1 MSGAVK
7 TGDPLERRV
16 HLCTTPSP
24 VSSLEA
30 LRPGLWLKDDGG
42 LSPLYGGNKVRK
54 LEFLLHEAPPEL
66 TTIGASGSNHVLATV
81 LHAQAMGHKVHALAV
96 PRIWAP
102 LPATSLRVTLKNAAS
117 LRLMAGLPE
126 AKAALMAAPKG
137 SVIPAGGSSRF
148 GSLGFVRAGLELAEQ
163 VREGLLPEPKRIA
176 IALGTGGS
184 ALGLAL
190 GCRMGGLSTQVHGV
204 RVVPESWLSLRRL
217 KRLAKEISEL
227 VGEEP
232 ASIQVVDTR
241 LGPDYGWPGPGT
253 LETLA
258 RARGHVKVE
267 GTYTAKTL
275 AEALDWRD
283 GPDLYWSTLNARPLL
298 GLLAGAP
305 QVERSPWFT

>member
-1 MSGAVK
+1 MS
-7 TGDPLERRV
+7 DPLEQRIS
-16 HLCTTPSP
+16 LCATPSP

-30 LRPGLWLKDDGG
+30 LRPGLWLKDDGE

-54 LEFLLHEAPPEL
+54 LEFLLHQAPPEL

-81 LHAQAMGHKVHALAV
+81 LHAQALGHRVHALAI

-102 LPATSLRVTLKNAAS
+102 LPAMSLRITLKNAAT
-117 LRLMAGLPE
+117 LRLVPNLPL
-126 AKAALMAAPKG
+126 AKSALMAAPQG
-137 SVIPAGGSSRF
+137 SVIPAGGSNRF

-163 VREGLLPEPKRIA
+163 VRAGLLPEPQRIA

-190 GCRMGGLSTQVHGV
+190 GCRMGGLSSQVHGV
-204 RVVPESWLSLRRL
+204 RVVPHSWLSVRRL
-217 KRLAKEISEL
+217 KRLADEIAGL
-227 VGEEP
+227 LGEAP
-232 ASIQVVDTR
+232 APIEVIDGR
-241 LGPDYGWPGPGT
+241 LGPGYGWPGPST
-253 LETLA
+253 LRTLQ
-258 RARGHVKVE
+258 RAQGHLNIE

-275 AEALDWRD
+275 AEALDWTG

-305 QVERSPWFT
+305 QVPRSPWFT